1 MKSASETLRVS
12 VQSQMNDGSKS
23 DTERLAALVRGFA
36 GRRVVVLGDL
46 IADQFVSGEISRV
59 SREAPVMILRH
70 ERTETVPGGGANCAM
85 NLAALGA
92 RPSIVGVVGAD
103 AAGRGL
109 LESLEAAG
117 VDCSGVV
124 VTPLHSTTTKVRIL
138 AGHAHSTRQQVVR
151 LDYESAALGDEGV
164 LADIASN
171 LRAAFAESEAA
182 VVSDYNY
189 GVACETTVAAL
200 RLEERRA
207 PVVVDSRFRMRE
219 FAGFD
224 SATPNEDEVEQ
235 VAGRRFD
242 DEAELAVEGER
253 LRAALGYKSLLITRG
268 KHGMLLLEDGARPLR
283 LEAVGSHDAV
293 DVTGAGDT
301 VIATYALALASGADY
316 ATAARLANH
325 AGGVVVLKRGTAC
338 VYPQELLASL
348 EHEGQI

>member
-1 MKSASETLRVS
+1 MS
-12 VQSQMNDGSKS
+12 VESKAEA
-23 DTERLAALVRGFA
+23 ERLSALVRAFEE
-36 GRRVVVLGDL
+36 RRVLVLGDL

-70 ERTETVPGGGANCAM
+70 ERTETVPGGAANCAM

-92 RPSIVGVVGAD
+92 RAAIVGVVGD
-103 AAGRGL
+103 DSAGREL
-109 LESLEAAG
+109 LGRLEGAG

-124 VTPLHSTTTKVRIL
+124 VAPELKTTTKVRIL

-151 LDYESAALGDEGV
+151 LDYENEVLKDGLVLAEVASEFRRALEGV
-164 LADIASN
+164 DAV
-171 LRAAFAESEAA
+171 

-189 GVACETTVAAL
+189 GVACETTVAPL
-200 RLEERRA
+200 RSTETPA
-207 PVVVDSRFRMRE
+207 PAVVDSRFRMRE
-219 FAGFD
+219 FEGFD

-235 VAGRRFD
+235 VAGRRFAD
-242 DEAELAVEGER
+242 ADELAAEGER
-253 LRAALGYKSLLITRG
+253 LRAELDYESLLITRG
-268 KHGMLLLEDGARPLR
+268 KHGMLLLEKGARPLH
-283 LEAVGSHDAV
+283 LDAVGSHDAV

-348 EHEGQI
+348 EHEGQV